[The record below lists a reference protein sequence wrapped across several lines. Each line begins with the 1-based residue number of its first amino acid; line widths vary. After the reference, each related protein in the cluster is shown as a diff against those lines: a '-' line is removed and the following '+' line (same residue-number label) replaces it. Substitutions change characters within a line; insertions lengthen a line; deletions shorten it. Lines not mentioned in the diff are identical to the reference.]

1 MSKSIVQPL
10 LPNFH
15 KGQAGRIGVIG
26 GCEDY
31 TGAPFFSCHSAAL
44 LGSDMNHIVCEKLA
58 APTIKLYSPD
68 LMVHPYLY
76 ELLNPEIRLRLTK
89 DEYESLSK
97 KSTEEILKGHD
108 KLDEL
113 IDSFVLPKVLQL
125 LNRIEITIVGPGFGR
140 DPLMLKTLL
149 RIIEQIKVMNKP
161 IILDADALYLLTV
174 DTKLIKN
181 YEKAVITPNVVEFD
195 RLSKALNIPSVLNE
209 TNFDKIVECT
219 ERLSRE
225 LGNVTVFHKNRKDVI
240 VKKNETLVND
250 FKGSNKRVGGQG
262 DTLTGAIAT
271 FVNWSYHYE
280 NNLWDT
286 SDHNRLSHDVLLV
299 IACFAASSVVRL
311 AMSKAFAKYKRS
323 LQTSNIHEFLGEAYV
338 ELFGDT
344 DEFKL

>member
-15 KGQAGRIGVIG
+15 KGQAGRICVIG

-89 DEYESLSK
+89 DEYVSLSQ
-97 KSTEEILKGHD
+97 KSTEDILKGHD

-140 DPLMLKTLL
+140 DPLMLKTLV
-149 RIIEQIKVMNKP
+149 RIIEEIKVMNKP

-174 DTKLIKN
+174 DPKLIKN

-195 RLSKALNIPSVLNE
+195 RLSKALSIPSVLNE
-209 TNFDKIVECT
+209 TAFDKIVEYT
-219 ERLSRE
+219 ERLSYE

-286 SDHNRLSHDVLLV
+286 SDNDQLSHNALLV

-323 LQTSNIHEFLGEAYV
+323 LQTSNIHEFLGEAYT
-338 ELFGDT
+338 ELFDTT